1 MLNKTTTRE
10 RIRSFLKR
18 LFLVWFISLGI
29 YMTIAIA
36 WGFAETAMYG
46 HTNPNDIDSIVTF
59 ILTVLIFDRLKIKI
73 NV

>member
-1 MLNKTTTRE
+1 
-10 RIRSFLKR
+10 
-18 LFLVWFISLGI
+18 
-29 YMTIAIA
+29 MTIAIA